1 MRFGRLIL
9 QHVDFEGVAVI
20 AVILAGGMSRR
31 LGGVPKAGLLLEG
44 QTLLARTVD
53 GVMAAIEQGFIQPAR
68 GDGGE
73 GTGARIAVVGP
84 VDKTRDWIRGARS
97 HGQVLFVQE
106 DPPYSGPAA
115 GIAAGLAALAAQA
128 LPALD
133 EEADSGH
140 VLVLAC
146 DMPRA
151 GEIAVLLMDSLAG
164 CKAGSGI
171 MAVDDGRKQP
181 LAGIYPLV
189 ALSAAVDAARQAGKL
204 ENASVF
210 SLLASVFIKEC
221 VVPLGLSTDIDTWQD
236 AHAQGI
242 DAWPAEAEGQ

>member
-1 MRFGRLIL
+1 M
-9 QHVDFEGVAVI
+9 QHVDFEGLAVI

-53 GVMAAIEQGFIQPAR
+53 GAMQAIEQGSAQPTTAV
-68 GDGGE
+68 GGA
-73 GTGARIAVVGP
+73 GAGARIAVVGP
-84 VDKTRDWIRGARS
+84 VDKTREWISGAVS
-97 HGQVLFVQE
+97 HGQVMFVQE

-115 GIAAGLAALAAQA
+115 GIAAGLAALAARV
-128 LPALD
+128 LTALD
-133 EEADSGH
+133 ADAEH

-151 GEIAVLLMDSLAG
+151 GEIAVLLMDALVG
-164 CKAGSGI
+164 CEAGSGI

-181 LAGIYPLV
+181 LAGIYPLA
-189 ALSAAVDAARQAGKL
+189 ALNASVDAARQAGKL
-204 ENASVF
+204 QNASVF

-221 VVPLGLSTDIDTWQD
+221 VVPVGLSADIDTWQD